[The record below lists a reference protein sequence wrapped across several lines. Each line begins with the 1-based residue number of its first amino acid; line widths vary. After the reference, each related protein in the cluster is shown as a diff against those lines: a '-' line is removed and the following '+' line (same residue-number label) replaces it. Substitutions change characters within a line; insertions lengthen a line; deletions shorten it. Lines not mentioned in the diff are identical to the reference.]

1 MSKKEIM
8 ILRDLAKR
16 YVEIC
21 NKDVQNERRDL
32 WRKHNSLIKTRPLIL
47 TSWHYG
53 SNVWD
58 KITQYECKCEDP
70 LYRGHELWLR
80 NMIFHDTIGDDY
92 IFEPWITQ
100 HASYTTSYSS
110 LWGVEY
116 HVVQSS
122 LPTSEA
128 WIIDPP
134 PLKDYK
140 DIARLVKPHHIINE
154 EETARNVSRLQ
165 DTIGDIF
172 EVNIDRAPMYRSW
185 GGGDISTDLGYLR
198 GIGQLMLDMVDN
210 PKGLHKL
217 LAFLRDSIMTVYDEA
232 EAVGDWHLSNSN
244 VENQGQPY
252 SQELSDPKPNGP
264 SVKRD
269 KLWFFNDSQEF
280 TLVSPEMHDEFLLQ
294 YQLPIMEKFGL
305 VAYGCCEDLTTKI
318 DILRK
323 IPNLRRI
330 AVTPR
335 ANVARC
341 AEQIQQDYVL
351 SWRLNPAMVSCGFN
365 PEDIRKVIRDE
376 LEASKGC
383 YVDIIL
389 KDVTTVE
396 GHPERLKEWT
406 KIVREIADDY

>member
-1 MSKKEIM
+1 MSKRRDIM

-32 WRKHNSLIKTRPLIL
+32 WRKHNSLIKTRPLVL
-47 TSWHYG
+47 VSWYNW
-53 SNVWD
+53 SNVWN
-58 KITQYECKCEDP
+58 KITQHECECEDP
-70 LYRGHELWLR
+70 FFREHELFLR
-80 NMIFHDTIGDDY
+80 NMIFHDTIGDDS

-100 HASYTTSYSS
+100 RASYYVTSSNI
-110 LWGVEY
+110 WGVEY
-116 HVVQSS
+116 PIIRSS
-122 LPTSEA
+122 NPTSEA

-134 PLKDYK
+134 PLKEYK
-140 DIARLVKPHHIINE
+140 DIARLVKPHHMINE
-154 EETARNVSRLQ
+154 EETTRNVSQLQ
-165 DTIGDIF
+165 DAIGDIL
-172 EVNIDRAPMYRSW
+172 EVNVDRSSIYRVFS
-185 GGGDISTDLGYLR
+185 GADISTDLGYLR
-198 GIGQLMLDMVDN
+198 GLGQLMLDMVDN
-210 PKGLHKL
+210 PNGLHKL
-217 LAFLRDSIMTVYDEA
+217 LTFMRDGIMAVYDEA
-232 EAVGDWHLSNSN
+232 EAAGNWHLCNH
-244 VENQGQPY
+244 ENQAMPY
-252 SQELSDPKPNGP
+252 SQELPGP
-264 SVKRD
+264 QANSLGAKRD
-269 KLWFFNDSQEF
+269 KLWFFSCAQEF

-335 ANVARC
+335 ADVARC

-351 SWRLNPAMVSCGFN
+351 SWRPNPAMVCCGFHR
-365 PEDIRKVIRDE
+365 EDIRKVIKNG
-376 LEASKGC
+376 LEGSKGC
-383 YVDIIL
+383 HVDITL

-406 KIVREIADDY
+406 RIVREIADDY